1 MLWTG
6 EEMWIYTGD
15 SDIWSFR
22 LPENKET
29 TCTWCWPSIVW
40 TKKTWFAAFGVRK
53 TYRYG
58 FVAVWASA
66 HREMYVHGG
75 VNHSTVVFGDLWK
88 YSDNSKLWEQIN
100 FDGGPQARTYHV
112 GVWREEKEEL
122 FIQGGTGDGEIF
134 SDLWKYSVPDNT
146 WTLLSQSAPARASSV
161 GVWLPKTQEIW
172 LHGGYCLPDGSLQII
187 VDCTYVWK
195 FALMDNCG
203 AFSCAAGTV
212 RKDHAED
219 IGSFGQ
225 SECCNNITATTT
237 STYTTAT
244 TTFVTITTSM
254 VSRTTVTGTTMTG
267 TSTVTSTATE
277 QWEEANAANAL
288 GGKELRLE
296 LIAAVVQ
303 TIDKII
309 EIPLVQTVEK
319 VVEVPMVGQT
329 SQGTTRE
336 VDIPLAPRREEH
348 PEQIVQQV
356 IMGEDHPLQ
365 VVAAQ
370 AASIAQPGTSVAKL
384 GRLLPPP
391 QPLLLQS
398 RNLCRPACEWG
409 HFSEIGA
416 KWWLDETRGVA
427 SPHFLAHLARV
438 WMVSSLIFILELI
451 LILQLGLCKAEAA

>member
-1 MLWTG
+1 MFHLLAMGVALQAILVESGEWTQIRFDGNGPLNVHGQVAFLVPSQDVIFVWGGEEEGALGIPIYPDETNLFSLNDMTWSVDSPNGRPDGRKYALAAVPGDRKEVWVMGGEWHKTYDQDLWRYDLDSKTWTEYVWDYQLDSPLKGQHYISHARMLWTG

-29 TCTWCWPSIVW
+29 TSIVW
-40 TKKTWFAAFGVRK
+40 TKKTWFAAFGARK
-53 TYRYG
+53 TYRMS

-66 HREMYVHGG
+66 RREMYVHGG
-75 VNHSTVVFGDLWK
+75 VDYSTAVFGDLWK
-88 YSDNSKLWEQIN
+88 YSDNSNVWEQIN
-100 FDGGPQARTYHV
+100 FDGGPQARAFHV

-122 FIQGGTGDGEIF
+122 FIQGGIGDVEIF

-146 WTLLSQSAPARASSV
+146 WTLLSQSAPARTSSV

-172 LHGGYCLPDGSLQII
+172 LHGGYCVPKM
-187 VDCTYVWK
+187 VDCTEVWK

-244 TTFVTITTSM
+244 TTFVTITTST

-267 TSTVTSTATE
+267 TSTATSTATE

-288 GGKELRLE
+288 GGKELQLE
-296 LIAAVVQ
+296 LIAAVVA
-303 TIDKII
+303 II
-309 EIPLVQTVEK
+309 
-319 VVEVPMVGQT
+319 T
-329 SQGTTRE
+329 SH
-336 VDIPLAPRREEH
+336 I
-348 PEQIVQQV
+348 
-356 IMGEDHPLQ
+356 
-365 VVAAQ
+365 
-370 AASIAQPGTSVAKL
+370 
-384 GRLLPPP
+384 
-391 QPLLLQS
+391 
-398 RNLCRPACEWG
+398 
-409 HFSEIGA
+409 
-416 KWWLDETRGVA
+416 
-427 SPHFLAHLARV
+427 
-438 WMVSSLIFILELI
+438 
-451 LILQLGLCKAEAA
+451 

>member
-146 WTLLSQSAPARASSV
+146 WTLLSQSAPARFICGGLAAENS
-161 GVWLPKTQEIW
+161 GDLAAWWL
-172 LHGGYCLPDGSLQII
+172 LPSR
-187 VDCTYVWK
+187 WK
-195 FALMDNCG
+195 FANHSGLHLC
-203 AFSCAAGTV
+203 
-212 RKDHAED
+212 
-219 IGSFGQ
+219 
-225 SECCNNITATTT
+225 
-237 STYTTAT
+237 
-244 TTFVTITTSM
+244 
-254 VSRTTVTGTTMTG
+254 
-267 TSTVTSTATE
+267 
-277 QWEEANAANAL
+277 
-288 GGKELRLE
+288 
-296 LIAAVVQ
+296 
-303 TIDKII
+303 
-309 EIPLVQTVEK
+309 
-319 VVEVPMVGQT
+319 VEVCTDGQLWCIFLCGRDCSEGPCWRHRQLWAVWMLQQYHRDNNFHLYHSHHHLCYHHYVHGEPHHSDWHHDDWHQHRDKYCYRAVGRGKCRKCAWWQ
-329 SQGTTRE
+329 R
-336 VDIPLAPRREEH
+336 
-348 PEQIVQQV
+348 
-356 IMGEDHPLQ
+356 
-365 VVAAQ
+365 VA
-370 AASIAQPGTSVAKL
+370 
-384 GRLLPPP
+384 
-391 QPLLLQS
+391 
-398 RNLCRPACEWG
+398 
-409 HFSEIGA
+409 IGA
-416 KWWLDETRGVA
+416 DRCCRG
-427 SPHFLAHLARV
+427 HHHLAHLREPRRTRFLDHGQSSAV
-438 WMVSSLIFILELI
+438 MVSPPASTFARFFTPK
-451 LILQLGLCKAEAA
+451 GSFS

>member
-1 MLWTG
+1 MFHLLAMGVALQAILVESGEWTQIPWDGKGPLNRRAQVACLVPSEDVIFVWGGEEEGSWTSYPDETSLFNLNDMSWSEDSPDRRPDGRKFALAAVPGDRKEVWVMGGDWSGNYDNDLWSYDLDSKTWTEYFWDTLLDSPVDNRHVSHYRMLWTG
-6 EEMWIYTGD
+6 EEMWIYQGD

-29 TCTWCWPSIVW
+29 TSIVW
-40 TKKTWFAAFGVRK
+40 TKKAWTGARK
-53 TYRYG
+53 EYRFS

-66 HREMYVHGG
+66 RREMYVHGG
-75 VNHSTVVFGDLWK
+75 VNHNNEVFGDLWK

-146 WTLLSQSAPARASSV
+146 WTLLSQSAPARAASV

-172 LHGGYCLPDGSLQII
+172 LHGGYCIPKM

-244 TTFVTITTSM
+244 TTLVTITTST

-267 TSTVTSTATE
+267 TSTVTSTATD

-296 LIAAVVQ
+296 LIAAVVA
-303 TIDKII
+303 II
-309 EIPLVQTVEK
+309 
-319 VVEVPMVGQT
+319 T
-329 SQGTTRE
+329 SH
-336 VDIPLAPRREEH
+336 I
-348 PEQIVQQV
+348 
-356 IMGEDHPLQ
+356 
-365 VVAAQ
+365 
-370 AASIAQPGTSVAKL
+370 
-384 GRLLPPP
+384 
-391 QPLLLQS
+391 
-398 RNLCRPACEWG
+398 
-409 HFSEIGA
+409 
-416 KWWLDETRGVA
+416 
-427 SPHFLAHLARV
+427 
-438 WMVSSLIFILELI
+438 
-451 LILQLGLCKAEAA
+451 

>member
-1 MLWTG
+1 MGGEWYKRYDQDLWRYDLDSKTWTEYVWDDQLDSPLKGQHYISHARMLWTG

-66 HREMYVHGG
+66 RREMYVHGG

-172 LHGGYCLPDGSLQII
+172 LHGGYCVPDGSLQII

-244 TTFVTITTSM
+244 TTFVTITTST

-296 LIAAVVQ
+296 LIAAVVA
-303 TIDKII
+303 II
-309 EIPLVQTVEK
+309 
-319 VVEVPMVGQT
+319 T
-329 SQGTTRE
+329 SH
-336 VDIPLAPRREEH
+336 I
-348 PEQIVQQV
+348 
-356 IMGEDHPLQ
+356 
-365 VVAAQ
+365 
-370 AASIAQPGTSVAKL
+370 
-384 GRLLPPP
+384 
-391 QPLLLQS
+391 
-398 RNLCRPACEWG
+398 
-409 HFSEIGA
+409 
-416 KWWLDETRGVA
+416 
-427 SPHFLAHLARV
+427 
-438 WMVSSLIFILELI
+438 
-451 LILQLGLCKAEAA
+451 

>member
-1 MLWTG
+1 MDSDSLGRQRPPKSERASGMFGAEPGRDLWGGESEDWSDAFPSETSLFSLNSMSWSEDYRPDGRPEGRRMALAAVPGDRKEVWVMGGATSTTGYKDDLWSYDLDSKTWAEYSWDTRFGSPHDDHYVSHTRMLWTG
-6 EEMWIYTGD
+6 EEMWIYQGD
-15 SDIWSFR
+15 SNIWSFR

-29 TCTWCWPSIVW
+29 TIIW
-40 TKKTWFAAFGVRK
+40 TKKASTGETK

-66 HREMYVHGG
+66 RREMYVHGG
-75 VNHSTVVFGDLWK
+75 RGADDIYDDSAVIFGDLWK
-88 YSDNSKLWEQIN
+88 YSDNSKSWEQIN
-100 FDGGPQARTYHV
+100 FDGGPQNRTYHV

-122 FIQGGTGDGEIF
+122 FIQGGTSIFEIF

-172 LHGGYCLPDGSLQII
+172 LHGGYCIPKQ

-225 SECCNNITATTT
+225 SECCNDITATTT

-244 TTFVTITTSM
+244 TTIVTITTST
-254 VSRTTVTGTTMTG
+254 VSRTTVTGTTVTG
-267 TSTVTSTATE
+267 TTMTVTGTVTSTATE

-296 LIAAVVQ
+296 LIAAFVA
-303 TIDKII
+303 II
-309 EIPLVQTVEK
+309 
-319 VVEVPMVGQT
+319 T
-329 SQGTTRE
+329 SH
-336 VDIPLAPRREEH
+336 I
-348 PEQIVQQV
+348 
-356 IMGEDHPLQ
+356 
-365 VVAAQ
+365 
-370 AASIAQPGTSVAKL
+370 
-384 GRLLPPP
+384 
-391 QPLLLQS
+391 
-398 RNLCRPACEWG
+398 
-409 HFSEIGA
+409 
-416 KWWLDETRGVA
+416 
-427 SPHFLAHLARV
+427 
-438 WMVSSLIFILELI
+438 
-451 LILQLGLCKAEAA
+451 